1 MTKRKNVVSKMLL
14 LVVILTLISCCFLGS
29 TFARYTSSGSGTG
42 TLQVAKWD
50 VSHGEDAITVE
61 FDKLSPSKYDY
72 ATSVD
77 SEYVAGTARTNTT
90 GKILVATITNK
101 GDVDA
106 EVEVTAENIV
116 ITKVDSAN
124 YGTAGIATEANPT
137 TEEVE
142 AVFSIKL
149 YKGNSASEL
158 ATANLTELGA
168 KETVAAT
175 NGTLYIYAEVTW
187 TSDVGEITGATADKL
202 DTWIGQYVTSVQWTI
217 SYTAVQATELP
228 NA

>member
-14 LVVILTLISCCFLGS
+14 LVLILTLISCCFLGS
-29 TFARYTSSGSGTG
+29 TFARYTSSGEGTG

-50 VSHGEDAITVE
+50 ISNAHDETDVS
-61 FDKLSPSKYDY
+61 FKQLSPAKE
-72 ATSVD
+72 
-77 SEYVAGTARTNTT
+77 EYVEEGPARTNTT

-106 EVEVTAENIV
+106 EVEVTAKNIV

-137 TEEVE
+137 AEEVK

-149 YKGNSASEL
+149 YKGNSASES
-158 ATANLTELGA
+158 ATASLTNLGA
-168 KETVAAT
+168 KDTVAAT

-187 TSDVGEITGATADKL
+187 TSDVGKITGATADKL

>member
-14 LVVILTLISCCFLGS
+14 LVLILTLISCCFLGS

-50 VSHGEDAITVE
+50 ISNTHDETDVS
-61 FDKLSPSKYDY
+61 FKQLSPAKE
-72 ATSVD
+72 
-77 SEYVAGTARTNTT
+77 EYVEEGPARTNTT

-217 SYTAVQATELP
+217 SYTAVQSTELP